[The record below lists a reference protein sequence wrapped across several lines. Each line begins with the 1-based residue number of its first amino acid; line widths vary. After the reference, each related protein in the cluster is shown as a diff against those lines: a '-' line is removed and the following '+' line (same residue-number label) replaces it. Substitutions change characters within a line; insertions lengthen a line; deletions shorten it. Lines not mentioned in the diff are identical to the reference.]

1 VQENY
6 KPDPDD
12 TPLSED
18 ARYMPKFKG
27 CFEFNLMATVISN
40 SINRTA

>member
-1 VQENY
+1 MQENY

>member
-1 VQENY
+1 MQDNY